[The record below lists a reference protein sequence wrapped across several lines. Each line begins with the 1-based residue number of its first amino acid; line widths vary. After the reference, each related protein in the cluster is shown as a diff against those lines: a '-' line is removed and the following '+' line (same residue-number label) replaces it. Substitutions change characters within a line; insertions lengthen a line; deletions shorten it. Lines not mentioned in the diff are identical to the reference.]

1 MALPGINIEFT
12 NGNLGQVVEVP
23 DGVFGLV
30 ASATAVTDT
39 FALGT
44 PYQIRG
50 MQDVAALGITP
61 SVDNY
66 RLYKT
71 LKEFYQEAGEG
82 TELWLIGFAR
92 TTKPSE
98 WFTPDGTG
106 KAPAETLL
114 DAANGKLKMLFTSFY
129 PSAAYE
135 VTLENGLDADVW
147 DTLLAA
153 QTLADNYTSSK
164 YAPFYTLVEGYAFD
178 GNKVTLDD
186 VLEMSYNRCQVLIG
200 DTEKRTGSPASFGAA
215 VGLLAGRK
223 AKSQVQVNPG
233 KVMDGSVNTQSIFIL
248 DIPAEQYDV
257 TALHDKGFVTFRTHV
272 GKSGYYFT
280 DDHLAC
286 EISDDYHYGT
296 HRRVIDKAY
305 RLAYQALLDF
315 LLDDNTVNTDGTISA
330 IYAKTIENRVESL
343 IYNQM
348 TANNELSFNPNDAKD
363 RGVIC
368 KIDLTHNVTSTST
381 LKLAKLQVKAK
392 GYNRWI
398 DVPLGFVPVTSNT
411 E

>member
-12 NGNLGQVVEVP
+12 NGNLGQVVDVP

-30 ASATAVTDT
+30 ASAVAVVDT
-39 FALGT
+39 FELSR

-50 MQDVAALGITP
+50 MQDVAALGIIP
-61 SVDNY
+61 SVDNH

-71 LKEFYQEAGEG
+71 LKEFYLEAGEG

-106 KAPAETLL
+106 KAPVETLL
-114 DAANGKLKMLFTSFY
+114 DAANGKLTMLFTSFS
-129 PSAAYE
+129 PTGAYE
-135 VTLENGLDADVW
+135 VELENGLDGDVW
-147 DTLLAA
+147 ATFLAA
-153 QTLADNYTSSK
+153 QTLAENYTANK
-164 YAPFYTLVEGYAFD
+164 YAPYYTLVEGYAFD
-178 GNKVTLDD
+178 GNKTTLTN
-186 VLEMSYNRCQVLIG
+186 VLELPYNRCQILLG
-200 DTEKRTGSPASFGAA
+200 DTEKRTGNPASFGVA

-233 KVMDGSVNTQSIFIL
+233 KVMDGPVKAQKIFIL
-248 DIPAEQYDV
+248 DTPVEQYDV

-286 EISDDYHYGT
+286 EISDDYHYAT

-315 LLDDNTVNTDGTISA
+315 LLDDNTVNSDGTISA

-348 TANNELSFNPNDAKD
+348 TANDELSFNSDDAKD

-381 LKLAKLQVKAK
+381 LKLAKLQVRAK
-392 GYNRWI
+392 GHNRWI
-398 DVPLGFVPVTSNT
+398 DVPLGFMPVTSNT
-411 E
+411 